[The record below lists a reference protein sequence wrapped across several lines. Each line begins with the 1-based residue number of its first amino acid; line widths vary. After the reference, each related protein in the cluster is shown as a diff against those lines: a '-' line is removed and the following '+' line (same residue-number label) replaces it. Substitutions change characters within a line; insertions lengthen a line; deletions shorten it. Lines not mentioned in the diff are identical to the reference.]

1 MDPSSESVGRH
12 PVLACVD
19 AMALALTEVGTVE
32 VAFMTPADRRAAL
45 LELVRVEAQA
55 ASLRS
60 RLLAVSDDLARG
72 EGARDVAALVS
83 HHARTDAGADRRDL
97 ALAESLER
105 WTSLAHGLA
114 TGEVNVAQA
123 RVVARALDALPAEE
137 VPSEVLG
144 LAEAHLVA
152 AAADFGPREL
162 RLLGRRVLD
171 VVAPDVAEQQ
181 EARQLGA
188 EERRAWRRTSLTSAR
203 LGDGTTRLV
212 LQVPDGVAARLH
224 TYLDAFTSPRHL
236 TAGEADRVPV
246 DVRRGQAFCALL
258 EACDPRRLPVH
269 GGDATTVMVTVSL
282 DSLRRDVGSA
292 ELGPDDALSPAE
304 VRRLACTA
312 GIVPVVLGG
321 ASEVLDLG
329 RSSRLFRPAQR
340 RAMVVRDRECR
351 ARGCTIPAAWCEA
364 HHRGRPWAQGGR
376 TDLADGELLCSWH
389 HHVVHDPA
397 YVVSRMP
404 NGDVRFAR
412 RT

>member
-1 MDPSSESVGRH
+1 MEPSSESVDRH
-12 PVLACVD
+12 PVLACVGS
-19 AMALALTEVGTVE
+19 MSWALAEVGDVE
-32 VAFMTPADRRAAL
+32 VAYMTPVDRRAAL
-45 LELVRVEAQA
+45 LELVQVEARA
-55 ASLRS
+55 ASLRL
-60 RLLAVSDDLARG
+60 RLLVASDDLAQD

-97 ALAESLER
+97 ALAGSLER
-105 WTSLAHGLA
+105 WGSLAQGLA
-114 TGEVNVAQA
+114 SAEVNVAQA
-123 RVVARALDALPAEE
+123 RVIARALDALPSDE

-181 EARQLGA
+181 EARQLEA

-212 LQVPDGVAARLH
+212 LHLPDGVAARLH
-224 TYLDAFTSPRHL
+224 TYLEAFTSPRHL
-236 TAGEADRVPV
+236 ATTEADRVPV

-269 GGDATTVMVTVSL
+269 GGDATTVIVTVPL
-282 DSLRRDVGSA
+282 DSLRQDLGSG
-292 ELGPDDALSPAE
+292 ELGPTDALSPAE

-312 GIVPVVLGG
+312 GIVPAVLGG

-329 RSSRLFRPAQR
+329 RTSRLFRPAQR
-340 RAMVVRDRECR
+340 KAMVVRDRECR
-351 ARGCTIPAAWCEA
+351 AQGCTVPAAWCEA
-364 HHRGRPWAQGGR
+364 HHKERPWAQGGR

-389 HHVVHDPA
+389 HHLVHDPA